1 MADNAVQFELVS
13 PEKLLL
19 SEDVEMVVVPGAEGD
34 FGVLPGH
41 APMISTVRPG
51 VIHVFESGSVKTRI
65 FVAGGFAEVTAARC
79 TVLAEEAIP
88 LDDLDRA
95 GVEKDLQD
103 ANDDIRDAAGDET
116 QLAAAEARA
125 ATARAKLNSLDNL
138 VYQ

>member
-51 VIHVFESGSVKTRI
+51 VIHVFEDGLVKTRI
-65 FVAGGFAEVTAARC
+65 FVAGGFAEVTTTRC
-79 TVLAEEAIP
+79 TVLAEEAVP
-88 LDDLDRA
+88 LDEIDRA

-103 ANDDIRDAAGDET
+103 ASADIHEARGDEA
-116 QLAAAEARA
+116 QLKLAEGRA
-125 ATARAKLNSLDNL
+125 ATARAKISAMDNL

>member
-19 SEDVEMVVVPGAEGD
+19 SEDVEMVVVPGVEGD

-51 VIHVFESGSVKTRI
+51 VIHVFEGGSIKTRI
-65 FVAGGFAEVTAARC
+65 FVAGGFAEVTTARC
-79 TVLAEEAIP
+79 TILAEEAIA
-88 LDDLDRA
+88 LDDIDRA
-95 GVEKDLQD
+95 DVEKDLQN
-103 ANDDIRDAAGDET
+103 ANDGIRDAGGDTT
-116 QLAAAEARA
+116 QLALAEARA
-125 ATARAKLNSLDNL
+125 TTARAKLVSLDNL

>member
-19 SEDVEMVVVPGAEGD
+19 SEEVEMVVVPGAEGD

-41 APMISTVRPG
+41 SPMISTVRPG
-51 VIHVFESGSVKTRI
+51 VIHVFEAGSVKTRI

-79 TVLAEEAIP
+79 TVLAEEAVA
-88 LDDLDRA
+88 LDDIDRA

-103 ANDDIRDAAGDET
+103 ANDDIRDAGGDAT
-116 QLAAAEARA
+116 QLALAEARA
-125 ATARAKLNSLDNL
+125 ATARAKLASLDNL